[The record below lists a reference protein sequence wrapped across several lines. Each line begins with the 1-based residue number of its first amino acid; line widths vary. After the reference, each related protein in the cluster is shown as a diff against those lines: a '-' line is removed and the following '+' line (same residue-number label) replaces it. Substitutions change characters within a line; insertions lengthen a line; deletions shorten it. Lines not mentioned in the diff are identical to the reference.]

1 MWHVFCGVFVLE
13 LHNNKFS
20 VRSFFAFYFSFS
32 CCQPIYDPLWY
43 GMEIIVFSMSWSL
56 TLSFSISLS
65 PCSCYVRERKANETV
80 NWNLFICCVCE
91 PTQLSYYLLFEI
103 VYHLI
108 VNWNGCVFVRER
120 LRLLHTRA
128 YTLSTTW
135 STVCVFC
142 CMSRTSARARA
153 REENHDQSVIVV
165 VVVPMILCT
174 FN

>member
-1 MWHVFCGVFVLE
+1 MCFVVCLCWNCTTINFPFVRFSLFILFFMLSANLRSIMIWDGNNCFLHVLVA
-13 LHNNKFS
+13 H
-20 VRSFFAFYFSFS
+20 SFFLY
-32 CCQPIYDPLWY
+32 L
-43 GMEIIVFSMSWSL
+43 IVSMFML
-56 TLSFSISLS
+56 
-65 PCSCYVRERKANETV
+65 CARANETV

-142 CMSRTSARARA
+142 CMSARRKP
-153 REENHDQSVIVV
+153 RSIGDCCCGRSHDFMYI
-165 VVVPMILCT
+165 
-174 FN
+174 